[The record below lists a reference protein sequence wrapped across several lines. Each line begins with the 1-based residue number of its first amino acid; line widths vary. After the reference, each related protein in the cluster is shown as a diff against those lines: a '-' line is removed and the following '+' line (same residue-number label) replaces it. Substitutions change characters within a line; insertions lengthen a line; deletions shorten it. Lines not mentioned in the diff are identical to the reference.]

1 MFMFSIFPG
10 NFLLSSDLPRSRSH
24 MSGPETSLIFFLLS
38 GNTNKE
44 KRDFDWE
51 YPTILEGLSLYT
63 RGGGVTGSVYVC
75 TNEVWWKCLFTS
87 NVLEKTYD
95 SNYLEGLNYVG
106 QSSAN
111 GQGRGT
117 ADSYVA
123 KQRNRS
129 ITASPTSSYKL
140 HPTT

>member
-1 MFMFSIFPG
+1 
-10 NFLLSSDLPRSRSH
+10 
-24 MSGPETSLIFFLLS
+24 MSGPETSLIFVLLS
-38 GNTNKE
+38 GNTNKK
-44 KRDFDWE
+44 KRDIDWE

-87 NVLEKTYD
+87 NVLEKTYH
-95 SNYLEGLNYVG
+95 SNYLEGLNSVG

-117 ADSYVA
+117 ATSYVA

-129 ITASPTSSYKL
+129 ITPLPPRAHTSYIRQLDKNTVSVSQEITRIRAL
-140 HPTT
+140 SCES